1 MKVFAIVII
10 FIVASL
16 AGLFVPA
23 VQAADRTPRIGW
35 LNPGSPTSH
44 GALYAAFKQGLRER
58 GYIEGQNIVIEQ
70 RWVEG
75 KLDRLPMVAADLVQ
89 LKPDVI
95 VVAGANA
102 VQATKAATT
111 TIPIVMAT
119 TNNPVGLGFIASFAR
134 PGGNITGMSNQSE
147 DLVPKMLE
155 VLRAAFPRANYVGV
169 LGNRDNPATDNNWRA
184 TRDAATILGVRVE
197 LTEARRPDEIE
208 AAFAVIA
215 KQQPGALLV
224 IPDAMLI
231 SQRQRVADL
240 AAKHRLPVM
249 YPFRE
254 FVEVGGLMSYG
265 ASLQD
270 NYRRAATYVDKIL
283 KGANPGDLP
292 VEQPT
297 KFELLIN
304 LKTAKALGITIPPE
318 LMLRAD
324 EVIQ

>member
-1 MKVFAIVII
+1 MRAVAVAVT
-10 FIVASL
+10 FIGALTLSG
-16 AGLFVPA
+16 AA
-23 VQAADRTPRIGW
+23 QAADNMARIGW
-35 LNPGSPTSH
+35 LSPGSPVSH
-44 GALYAAFKQGLRER
+44 GALYAAFKEGLRER
-58 GYIEGQNIVIEQ
+58 GYIEGKNIVIEQ

-75 KLDRLPMVAADLVQ
+75 KLDRLPEAAAELVR

-102 VQATKAATT
+102 IQATKAATT

-119 TNNPVGLGFIASFAR
+119 IINPVGLGFIASFAR

-155 VLRAAFPRANYVGV
+155 VLRVAFPRAKYVGV
-169 LGNRDNPATDNNWRA
+169 LGNRDNPATDRSWRVA
-184 TRDAATILGVRVE
+184 QDAAKMLGVRVK

-208 AAFAVIA
+208 AAFAAIA

-224 IPDAMLI
+224 MVDAMLV

-283 KGANPGDLP
+283 KGANPGTIP

-297 KFELLIN
+297 KFELVIN
-304 LKTAKALGITIPPE
+304 LKTAKALAITIPPE
-318 LMLRAD
+318 LLLRAD
-324 EVIQ
+324 EVIR